1 MLHSYDVF
9 KEELGTIHGEKVG
22 IHIDPSVPPK
32 FCKAR
37 SLPYAMKG
45 KVEAELQHL
54 QDQGIISPVKYSKWA
69 APIVPVLKQDKKT
82 IRICGD
88 YKLTAHRASRVEHYP
103 LPKVDDLF
111 ATLAGG
117 VLFTKLD
124 MSQAYLQLT
133 VDDQAKELLTI
144 NTHKGL
150 FVYNRLPFGV
160 SSTPGIFQ
168 RTMES
173 LLKGIPNVLV
183 YLDDI
188 LVTGHTQERHFS
200 NLHEVLLCFRQAG
213 LRLKKQKCQFL
224 VKSVDYLGY
233 TIDQKDIHPF
243 EGKVEAVKA
252 APNPKNLTE
261 LKAYLGLLTY
271 YGKFLPNLAI
281 VLAPLYQLLRKDVKW
296 NWGDQ
301 EQQSFN
307 KSKEM
312 LTSTALLVHY
322 DPTKPLVL
330 SYDASQYGVGG

>member
-1 MLHSYDVF
+1 MVNLCTYSGEKIQVKGEAMCNVEYEGKHYVLPIVVTSGSGPTLLGRTWLQHIPLNWSKLFQAILKVDDKITQLLHSFNDVF
-9 KEELGTIHGEKVG
+9 KDELGTLHGEKVG

-45 KVEAELQHL
+45 KVEAELQRL

-82 IRICGD
+82 VRICGD
-88 YKLTAHRASRVEHYP
+88 YKLTANRASRMEHYP

-124 MSQAYLQLT
+124 MSQAYLQLA
-133 VDDQAKELLTI
+133 VDDQSKELLTI

-160 SSTPGIFQ
+160 SSAPGIFQ

-173 LLKGIPNVLV
+173 LLNGIPNVLV

-188 LVTGHTQERHFS
+188 LVTGHTQEQHFS
-200 NLHEVLLCFRQAG
+200 NLHEVLLHFRQAG
-213 LRLKKQKCQFL
+213 LRLK
-224 VKSVDYLGY
+224 
-233 TIDQKDIHPF
+233 
-243 EGKVEAVKA
+243 
-252 APNPKNLTE
+252 
-261 LKAYLGLLTY
+261 
-271 YGKFLPNLAI
+271 
-281 VLAPLYQLLRKDVKW
+281 
-296 NWGDQ
+296 
-301 EQQSFN
+301 
-307 KSKEM
+307 
-312 LTSTALLVHY
+312 
-322 DPTKPLVL
+322 
-330 SYDASQYGVGG
+330 